1 MINKG
6 MVMKILLI
14 AIVLHFGLG
23 SVAYALDDLLSKEIV
38 VYKNPECGCCKKWIN
53 YLKDDGYKVTAID
66 TRNVYAEKERL
77 GVPEKLAAC
86 HTAVIDG
93 YVVEGHVTTRDIKRL
108 LLFRPDVTGIAVPG
122 MPVGTPG
129 MERGNA
135 REPYKVMSFDKQ
147 GNIEVFVSHD

>member
-1 MINKG
+1 
-6 MVMKILLI
+6 MKTLLI
-14 AIVLHFGLG
+14 AIALHLVLG
-23 SVAYALDDLLSKEIV
+23 SLAFALDDLLPKDIV
-38 VYKNPECGCCKKWIN
+38 VYKNPECSCCTKWIN
-53 YLKDDGYKVTAID
+53 YLKDGGYKVTAID

-93 YVVEGHVTTRDIKRL
+93 YVVEGHVTIRDIERL
-108 LLFRPDVTGIAVPG
+108 LLFRPNITGIAVPD

-135 REPYKVMSFDKQ
+135 REPYKVLSFDKQ
-147 GNIEVFVSHD
+147 GNVDVFVSHD